1 MLKSIRRCFMA
12 VSAPPKREQPPE
24 VGTSAAG
31 VDEARE
37 YAIATLKRKRKFAQD
52 SVAYVAVN
60 VLLWLIWLFTGHS
73 TNGSI
78 PWPAWVSL
86 VWGFFLA
93 LDGWRA
99 YGRWP
104 ASRNT
109 PITETEIDR
118 ELERTQSR

>member
-1 MLKSIRRCFMA
+1 MA
-12 VSAPPKREQPPE
+12 VAAPPEHEQPPE
-24 VGTSAAG
+24 LEMNAEP

-37 YAIATLKRKRKFAQD
+37 YATATLKRKRKFAQD

-60 VLLWLIWLFTGHS
+60 GLLWLIWLITDPS

-86 VWGFFLA
+86 GWGFFLA

-104 ASRNT
+104 ASLNT
-109 PITETEIDR
+109 PITETEIER
-118 ELERTQSR
+118 EIERKRIR

>member
-1 MLKSIRRCFMA
+1 MA
-12 VSAPPKREQPPE
+12 VAAPPEPSGPPE
-24 VGTSAAG
+24 LAMNAEP

-37 YAIATLKRKRKFAQD
+37 YAIASLKRKRKFAQD

-60 VLLWLIWLFTGHS
+60 ALLWLIWLFTGHS

-86 VWGFFLA
+86 AWGFFLA

-99 YGRWP
+99 YG
-104 ASRNT
+104 SLNT
-109 PITETEIDR
+109 PITETEIER

>member
-1 MLKSIRRCFMA
+1 MA
-12 VSAPPKREQPPE
+12 VAAPPEREQLVE
-24 VGTSAAG
+24 LDANAAP

-37 YAIATLKRKRKFAQD
+37 HAVASLKRKRKFAQD
-52 SVAYVAVN
+52 LVAYVAVN
-60 VLLWLIWLFTGHS
+60 GLLWLIWLFTGRS
-73 TNGSI
+73 TGGSI

-104 ASRNT
+104 ASLNT
-109 PITETEIDR
+109 PITEVEIDR
-118 ELERTQSR
+118 EVERTRGR

>member
-1 MLKSIRRCFMA
+1 MA
-12 VSAPPKREQPPE
+12 VAAPSKHEQPPE
-24 VGTSAAG
+24 LEMNAEPF
-31 VDEARE
+31 DEARE

-86 VWGFFLA
+86 AWGFFLA

-99 YGRWP
+99 HG
-104 ASRNT
+104 SLNK
-109 PITETEIDR
+109 PITDTEIER
-118 ELERTQSR
+118 ELERTRIR

>member
-1 MLKSIRRCFMA
+1 MA
-12 VSAPPKREQPPE
+12 VSAPPEHEQPPDL
-24 VGTSAAG
+24 GKSAAG

-37 YAIATLKRKRKFAQD
+37 YAIASLKRKRKFAQD
-52 SVAYVAVN
+52 ALAFVAVN
-60 VLLWLIWLFTGHS
+60 GLLWLIWLITDRS

-86 VWGFFLA
+86 AWGFFLA

-104 ASRNT
+104 ASLNA

-118 ELERTQSR
+118 ELERTQGR

>member
-1 MLKSIRRCFMA
+1 MA
-12 VSAPPKREQPPE
+12 VAAPPEHEQPPE
-24 VGTSAAG
+24 LTMNAEP

-52 SVAYVAVN
+52 LVAYVAVN
-60 VLLWLIWLFTGHS
+60 ILLWLIWLFTGHS

-86 VWGFFLA
+86 GWGVFLA

-99 YGRWP
+99 YV
-104 ASRNT
+104 SLNT
-109 PITETEIDR
+109 PITETEIER
-118 ELERTQSR
+118 ELERTRSR

>member
-1 MLKSIRRCFMA
+1 MA
-12 VSAPPKREQPPE
+12 VAVPPEHEQPPE
-24 VGTSAAG
+24 LGTSATG

-37 YAIATLKRKRKFAQD
+37 HAIASLKRKRKFAQNLA
-52 SVAYVAVN
+52 AYVAVN
-60 VLLWLIWLFTGHS
+60 VLLWLVWLFTDPS

-78 PWPAWVSL
+78 PWPAWVTL
-86 VWGFFLA
+86 AWGFFLA

-104 ASRNT
+104 ASLNT

-118 ELERTQSR
+118 ELKRTQSR